1 MPAGSPYTPA
11 IQAALDRQ
19 VRATES
25 KESHIARRLEI
36 EARIEGHKVTIAGHN
51 ERAILI
57 DAKSAQF
64 GIKQAEIRYRIQG
77 QATQALAHQLEG
89 ARHKAGIEQDKAR
102 ELGASRRIKQRA
114 IVERLKAEA
123 IDVAGLIQANENRLK
138 DLKRL
143 SGRVPSLPQF

>member
-1 MPAGSPYTPA
+1 MPAGTPYTPA

-25 KESHIARRLEI
+25 KESNIARRLEI
-36 EARIEGHKVTIAGHN
+36 ESRIEGHKAVIAGHN
-51 ERAILI
+51 EQAILI
-57 DAKSAQF
+57 DTKSARL

-77 QATQALAHQLEG
+77 QATQALTHQLEG
-89 ARHKAGIEQDKAR
+89 AKHKAGIEQDKAR
-102 ELGASRRIKQRA
+102 ELGAARRIKQRA